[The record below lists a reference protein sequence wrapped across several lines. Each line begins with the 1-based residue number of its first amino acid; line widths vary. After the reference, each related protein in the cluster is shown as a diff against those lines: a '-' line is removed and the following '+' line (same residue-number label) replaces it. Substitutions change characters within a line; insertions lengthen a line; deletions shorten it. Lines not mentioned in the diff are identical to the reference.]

1 MIGLFDGEFAIFD
14 DYLVYEVKYFV
25 FLIVCQANYLILWTV
40 ALIFWRTFHFGD
52 EYLVI

>member
-25 FLIVCQANYLILWTV
+25 FLIVCQANYLI
-40 ALIFWRTFHFGD
+40 FGYTPVCTLD
-52 EYLVI
+52 DLSCFFL